1 MDFRNFGLIALVAL
15 PLALNLG
22 CSSSTSGTGGTAGD
36 GGSAGSGA
44 TGGGGSGGEGGTP
57 ASEPYAANVCV
68 GAKQAAAGAHCSAV
82 AEAWATWAG
91 DQDDT
96 ARDTA
101 IDAATTELE
110 ASWRAAEEA
119 ASDAGASCSDLA
131 WPAEDAAM
139 EIATAVSDLQ
149 VSVNDGLD
157 LGNGD
162 EATCSGEILD
172 ALGSACDALLGA
184 EGTHV
189 ADLVADADGET
200 LAQATDDAES
210 TFSTAWA
217 EATSGTCPTTATEES
232 VMDELQGIVTLAV
245 TNTIVAPE
253 LGSDAFTA
261 IEPGQTEYLGRTY
274 DPQCMQGDQYRF
286 FGKRGT
292 VNKLVMYYMGGGACW
307 NNLTC
312 GVPTCT
318 TSPPSDLDGL
328 STGFA
333 DFDNPANP
341 FRDWHYVFVSYCTC
355 DVHFGDATQ
364 EYIGFEDITVEHK
377 GFHNAKVAERWAR
390 EHFLNPEE
398 VFVTGS
404 SAGAY
409 GAWFNAP
416 LLHDVWPASQVHV
429 LADAGNGVIT
439 EDFLQNEFSNWNFV
453 ANLPDIP
460 GVVESI
466 TEGNGMPGYT
476 EAVASYFPDANWA
489 HYSTMFDGGTGGQTG
504 FFNIMLNDGNPLA
517 GAVWWEA
524 SCQFGDTALAQS
536 LDIYDTVPSN
546 YRYYFGTGS
555 RHTMWGNDKVY
566 DDTTGNVPPV
576 VSWIEG
582 MLQSGPGGPHPAW
595 TNVLCEDC
603 GLLLD
608 GDPAPSPL
616 QAPFETRDED
626 VVIVCD

>member
-1 MDFRNFGLIALVAL
+1 MSSVEVDVKLSKIALVALVAL
-15 PLALNLG
+15 PLAF
-22 CSSSTSGTGGTAGD
+22 STACGGDGGGTGGD
-36 GGSAGSGA
+36 GGAAGGA
-44 TGGGGSGGEGGTP
+44 AGAGGAGGGTGAEK
-57 ASEPYAANVCV
+57 YAANVCV
-68 GAKQAAAGAHCSAV
+68 GDKQAAAGRFCNEVSD
-82 AEAWATWAG
+82 AWASWAS
-91 DQDDT
+91 DQDDS
-96 ARDTA
+96 ARD
-101 IDAATTELE
+101 AAVQAAAARLE
-110 ASWRAAEEA
+110 ASWGEAESAAE
-119 ASDAGASCSDLA
+119 DAGAGCAEYA
-131 WPAEDAAM
+131 WPASEA
-139 EIATAVSDLQ
+139 ATAIGA
-149 VSVNDGLD
+149 SVDAIAGSIFDGLD
-157 LGNGD
+157 LGTG
-162 EATCSGEILD
+162 EHATCAAELSE
-172 ALGSACDALLGA
+172 ALGIACEAILSA
-184 EGTHV
+184 EGAYV
-189 ADLVADADGET
+189 SDLAADSDGST
-200 LAQATDDAES
+200 LAQATANALA

-217 EATSGTCPTTATEES
+217 EATAGSCPTTATEES
-232 VMDELQGIVTLAV
+232 VTDELQSVVVSAVANTVVTPGLSAD
-245 TNTIVAPE
+245 
-253 LGSDAFTA
+253 GFTA

-318 TSPPSDLDGL
+318 TSPPADLDGL
-328 STGFA
+328 NSGFA

-341 FRDWHYVFVSYCTC
+341 FRDWHYVFVSYCSC

-364 EYIGFEDITVEHK
+364 EYVGFENLTVEHK
-377 GFHNAKVAERWAR
+377 GYHNAKVAERWAR

-439 EDFLQNEFSNWNFV
+439 EDFLQNEFSNWNFT

-460 GVVESI
+460 GVIESI

-476 EAVASYFPDANWA
+476 EAVAAYFPDTHWA
-489 HYSTMFDGGTGGQTG
+489 HYSTLYDGGQGGQTG

-536 LDIYDTVPSN
+536 LDIYDTAPSN

-582 MLQSGPGGPHPAW
+582 MLASAPGGSHPAW

-603 GLLLD
+603 GLLLE

-616 QAPFETRDED
+616 QAPFETRGDD
-626 VVIVCD
+626 TVIVCE